1 MISKEKILQLAWC
14 EQLNVWIREKER
26 YKKTESN
33 IAKVRAERAWEELLD
48 IERIIKEKGY
58 NA

>member
-1 MISKEKILQLAWC
+1 M
-14 EQLNVWIREKER
+14 NVWIREKER

-33 IAKVRAERAWEELLD
+33 IAKVRTERAWEELLD

>member
-1 MISKEKILQLAWC
+1 MISEERILQLAWR
-14 EQLNVWIREKER
+14 EQLNAWGREKER
-26 YKKTESN
+26 YDKTESN

>member
-1 MISKEKILQLAWC
+1 MISKEKILQLAWR
-14 EQLNVWIREKER
+14 EQLNVWSREKER
-26 YKKTESN
+26 YDKTESN

>member
-1 MISKEKILQLAWC
+1 MISKEKILQLAWR
-14 EQLNVWIREKER
+14 EQLNVWSREKER
-26 YKKTESN
+26 YEKTESD

>member
-1 MISKEKILQLAWC
+1 MISEEKILQLAWR
-14 EQLNVWIREKER
+14 EQLNVWSREKEH
-26 YKKTESN
+26 YDKTESN
-33 IAKVRAERAWEELLD
+33 VAKVRAERAWEELLD

>member
-1 MISKEKILQLAWC
+1 MISKEKILQLAWR
-14 EQLNVWIREKER
+14 EQLNVWSREKER
-26 YKKTESN
+26 YEKTESN